1 MLNFRARVNSSPR
14 ASRRKARGALPPA
27 PAPARAPP
35 RAAADLPQVP
45 APQTVPSGVQV
56 MPLPLDASC
65 FALRATAN
73 LPVPRPHLHA
83 SYSHTSAVPTRLCM
97 SALCRSQPP
106 ARHQRSSTYPRR
118 EPCLPS
124 SVPEFSAHGTS
135 DLDSPLTPI
144 LLR

>member
-1 MLNFRARVNSSPR
+1 MLNFRARVNSSLR
-14 ASRRKARGALPPA
+14 ASRRKARGALPPS
-27 PAPARAPP
+27 PSPARALP
-35 RAAADLPQVP
+35 RAASDLPQVP
-45 APQTVPSGVQV
+45 APQTVPSGMQV

-73 LPVPRPHLHA
+73 LPVPRLHLHA
-83 SYSHTSAVPTRLCM
+83 SYSHTSAVPTRLCI
-97 SALCRSQPP
+97 SQPP

>member
-27 PAPARAPP
+27 PSPARALP
-35 RAAADLPQVP
+35 RAASDLPQVP

-73 LPVPRPHLHA
+73 LPVPRLHPSTPVIPTHPQCPLA
-83 SYSHTSAVPTRLCM
+83 SAFPNLLHD
-97 SALCRSQPP
+97 
-106 ARHQRSSTYPRR
+106 
-118 EPCLPS
+118 
-124 SVPEFSAHGTS
+124 TS
-135 DLDSPLTPI
+135 DHPRTREESRASLPQFQNSLLMEPPTWIPPSPPSF
-144 LLR
+144 